1 MKPGLNESDLE
12 IFANGVYG
20 HVENVWEK
28 KSRKQGKGKYLFSR
42 LFPSLSVMRTGYP
55 ILAKLPVLL
64 PFCWIARM
72 FRGMF
77 RRRKQIVREFRYV
90 TESVKDPKRLRCKD
104 RRLRA
109 GKQRREVITENHP
122 AFNEKTVRN
131 IRTVLGAGGGFEPTR
146 HRWQRILSPPRLPIS
161 NTPAKYF
168 FCGENSGREK

>member
-1 MKPGLNESDLE
+1 MHDLQNRWFRNETRLNESDLE

-77 RRRKQIVREFRYV
+77 RRRKQIVREYRYV
-90 TESVKDPKRLRCKD
+90 TDRQKKSHAGSVRQEPKPEQKDEKR
-104 RRLRA
+104 
-109 GKQRREVITENHP
+109 I
-122 AFNEKTVRN
+122 
-131 IRTVLGAGGGFEPTR
+131 
-146 HRWQRILSPPRLPIS
+146 
-161 NTPAKYF
+161 
-168 FCGENSGREK
+168 